1 MISGSIQAGLSV
13 ILIMI
18 FALSGISFW
27 YSMKKLAHMFVVA
40 FKDEEPY

>member
-1 MISGSIQAGLSV
+1 MISGSVQAGLSV

-27 YSMKKLAHMFVVA
+27 YSMKKLIHMFIVA
-40 FKDEEPY
+40 FKEEELY